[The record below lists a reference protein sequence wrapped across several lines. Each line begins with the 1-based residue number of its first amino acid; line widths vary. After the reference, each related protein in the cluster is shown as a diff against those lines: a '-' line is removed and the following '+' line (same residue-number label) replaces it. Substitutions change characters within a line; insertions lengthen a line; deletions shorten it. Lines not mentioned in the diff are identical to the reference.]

1 MQVQATD
8 RRGGDDLR
16 CRNRLLGH
24 TCRHHLAQAGRSH
37 HINRHS
43 KQGKTLKQTWSLTQ
57 LTITNQLY
65 NALTLTNMEL
75 LKRQMRYYIV
85 RTVDYSGQADLLQLK
100 WITEPLSNG

>member
-16 CRNRLLGH
+16 CWDRLLGH
-24 TCRHHLAQAGRSH
+24 TGRHHLAQAGRSH

-43 KQGKTLKQTWSLTQ
+43 KQSK
-57 LTITNQLY
+57 
-65 NALTLTNMEL
+65 TLTNMEL

-100 WITEPLSNG
+100 WITEHLRCPMAEI